1 MAILLRN
8 IKLYEPTH
16 EKHGTRTDI
25 FINEGKIE
33 EISNDLDGKNAT
45 KIINGESLSASIGWM
60 DLYCSLND
68 PGFEYKENIA
78 TLCEAAASG
87 GFTDVAVLPNTFPVV
102 DNVQSVNYIQQQTKL
117 YTTTLHAVAA
127 LTKKTK
133 GEELSEMIDL
143 SKAGVNL
150 FSDGSTHIDIN
161 AVFGRAL
168 RYLQPIEGLLMCY
181 PDDSDLYVNG
191 QMHEGKMSTLLGM
204 KGIPAIAEEVAIMK
218 ALKLLEYYGGRLHF
232 TTISTAGA
240 VALIKEAK
248 SKGLHVTCDIA
259 AYQFS
264 FTDEAL
270 TGFDTYLKVKPPF
283 RTKADNDAIIEG
295 LKTGVIDAIVSNH
308 RPQDTESKQL
318 EFNLA
323 DFGIISLETAYAAAN
338 TFHQGKL
345 DTAILVEK
353 LGTKPRELAK
363 LSVTNVKEG
372 LPASLTIFD
381 EDNEWSYKQEDFIS
395 KAGNSP
401 FIGQTL
407 KGKAMGIINGDQ
419 YQFSSYMSP
428 FIEK

>member
-33 EISNDLDGKNAT
+33 QIGNDLEGENAT
-45 KIINGESLSASIGWM
+45 EIINGESLSASIGWT

-68 PGFEYKENIA
+68 PGFEYKEDIA

-87 GFTDVAVLPNTFPVV
+87 GFTDVAVLPNTIPVV

-117 YTTTLHAVAA
+117 YATTLHAIAA
-127 LTKKTK
+127 FTKQTK

-143 SKAGVNL
+143 SKAGVKL
-150 FSDGSTHIDIN
+150 FSDGSAHVDIN
-161 AVFGRAL
+161 AVFGRIL
-168 RYLQPIEGLLMCY
+168 RYLQPTEGLLMCY
-181 PDDSDLYVNG
+181 PDDGDLYVKG

-240 VALIKEAK
+240 VVLIKEAK
-248 SKGLHVTCDIA
+248 SKGLQVTCDVA
-259 AYQFS
+259 AYQYS

-283 RTKADNDAIIEG
+283 RTKADNEAIIEG

-308 RPQDTESKQL
+308 RPQDIESKQL
-318 EFNLA
+318 EFDLA
-323 DFGIISLETAYAAAN
+323 DFGIISLETAFATAN
-338 TFHQGKL
+338 TFHEGKL
-345 DTAILVEK
+345 NTELLVEK

-363 LSVTNVKEG
+363 LAVTIVKEG
-372 LPASLTIFD
+372 LPACVTVFD
-381 EDNEWSYKQEDFIS
+381 EAYEWSYQKEDFIS

-401 FIGQTL
+401 FIGQKL
-407 KGKAMGIINGDQ
+407 KGKAMGIINGELH
-419 YQFSSYMSP
+419 QFSSLMSP